1 MRGDAVLSK
10 KIKREDNK
18 TKLLFF
24 SLDVIDNLEKSI
36 KSMQIV
42 SDLIREQNIIE
53 CNIDDDIV
61 NQKKLQKKYKKIYD
75 ECRLSPE

>member
-61 NQKKLQKKYKKIYD
+61 NQKKLQKKCKKIYD

>member
-10 KIKREDNK
+10 KIKRENNK

-61 NQKKLQKKYKKIYD
+61 NQKKLQEKYKKIYD